1 MIARLFK
8 RPTDWIFVAV
18 IAFAGFAVWKTKHE
32 SDLASQLSA
41 QNALLSEISQ
51 QLAGWPT
58 GKPYPDS
65 LSQLH
70 LTYPDG
76 GDASILK
83 MFEYQSSGMKCT
95 LRTRLGTQEFVRSF
109 P

>member
-1 MIARLFK
+1 MIARLLK
-8 RPTDWIFVAV
+8 RPTGWIFIAV
-18 IAFAGFAVWKTKHE
+18 IVFAGFAVWKTKHE

-41 QNALLSEISQ
+41 QNALCVEITQ
-51 QLAGWPT
+51 QLAAWPT

-70 LTYPDG
+70 LTYRDG
-76 GDASILK
+76 GDASILEL
-83 MFEYQSSGMKCT
+83 FEYHSNGTNCT
-95 LRTRLGTQEFVRSF
+95 LRTRLGTPEFVRSF